1 MNKTFVLLT
10 LSILFIGLISSCKKS
25 DSVITGKVTYIGAV
39 SGITYDA
46 DGADVQLH
54 MGSVGQT
61 GSPSEMT
68 TTDANGNYNFNLLG
82 DGNWTISA
90 SITVNGI
97 NYYGESQVVTTN
109 GSNSVSANIVMN

>member
-1 MNKTFVLLT
+1 MNVKYAILSFAILL
-10 LSILFIGLISSCKKS
+10 SGLFSSCKKS
-25 DSVITGKVTYIGAV
+25 DSVINGKVTYIGAV

-54 MGSVGQT
+54 MGAVGQT
-61 GSPSEMT
+61 GGPSEIT
-68 TTDANGNYNFNLLG
+68 TTDANGNYNFRFLG

-97 NYYGESQVVTTN
+97 YYYGESAVVMTN
-109 GSNSVSANIVMN
+109 GSNSAVANIVMN